1 MENQIYRICCA
12 EYTCFSA
19 THLNALLRHMAYF
32 ENEASLKFVEML
44 ILHAHPASAID
55 KTLYHRTCKIFRFD
69 FGPLPISILFFESFC
84 NACSGRAF
92 FMTDHSRCFGN
103 FFVGWDECLRDIFCD
118 KLFICNAFCAASGVS
133 RDPIGCRQARNR

>member
-32 ENEASLKFVEML
+32 ENEASLKSVEML

-69 FGPLPISILFFESFC
+69 FGPIPISILFLRVFATRAVEGHFYDRSF
-84 NACSGRAF
+84 SPFQLFSIGVGRAL
-92 FMTDHSRCFGN
+92 TRYI
-103 FFVGWDECLRDIFCD
+103 LRQSIH
-118 KLFICNAFCAASGVS
+118 V
-133 RDPIGCRQARNR
+133 